1 MNINTALL
9 LVILIIVIF
18 NFFAE
23 FIYFAISTTTDII
36 IFKKLF
42 RTKSLAR
49 ENNGEIHEHD
59 KLIIDLQEQVE
70 EIKHNQ

>member
-1 MNINTALL
+1 MDNTQNILL
-9 LVILIIVIF
+9 LILFVQIIILL
-18 NFFAE
+18 AE
-23 FIYFAISTTTDII
+23 FIFFAISTATDII

-59 KLIIDLQEQVE
+59 KMLIDLQEQIE
-70 EIKHNQ
+70 EIKHHE